1 MNMEVNGPKI
11 MFEIDIFGGLR
22 VTETTVN
29 FWLIIIAT
37 FILCKI
43 LTHKMEKIP
52 RKKTQIIAEKI
63 VQTIDGMV
71 AETMGER
78 CLSFAP
84 YIMALFASSIFGTL
98 ITLLG
103 MRSTTADIN
112 TTAGWAVMTFLMIHY
127 NGIKSKG
134 IGYFKKYGEPMK
146 FMVPLNIVSDVTLPF
161 SLALRHF
168 GNVIGG
174 TILMSIIYSA
184 LAGLTLLVFNIT
196 IPILQVGIPAFLSLY
211 FDLFS
216 GAIQAFI
223 FCMLTMV
230 FVSDAVEG

>member
-1 MNMEVNGPKI
+1 MNMEVNGPRI
-11 MFEIDIFGGLR
+11 IFELDIFGGLK
-22 VTETTVN
+22 VTETTMN
-29 FWLIIIAT
+29 FWIIILAT
-37 FILCKI
+37 FVLCKV
-43 LTHKMEKIP
+43 LTHKMEIIP

-71 AETMGER
+71 RDTMGEK
-78 CLSFAP
+78 CMHFAP
-84 YIMALFASSIFGTL
+84 YIMALFASSIFGSL

-112 TTAGWAVMTFLMIHY
+112 TTAGWAIMTFIMIHY
-127 NGIKSKG
+127 NGIKYSG

-146 FMVPLNIVSDVTLPF
+146 FMVPLNIVSDITLPF
-161 SLALRHF
+161 SLALRHY

-174 TILMSIIYSA
+174 TILMSIVYSA
-184 LAGLTLLVFNIT
+184 LAGLTIMLFNIE
-196 IPILQVGIPAFLSLY
+196 IPFMQIGIPAFLSLY

-230 FVSDAVEG
+230 FVSDTVTE